1 MNICFLIG
9 KIISDVKF
17 DFVIGNNKYFKNEKI
32 SVVRFK
38 VELLDG
44 NVENVIAY
52 NKIAEEC
59 YRKLEKGSLVNILGE
74 LDTKMEIEI
83 KEFEKF
89 CEFEKILVKVT

>member
-17 DFVIGNNKYFKNEKI
+17 DFVIGNNKYFKNGKI

-52 NKIAEEC
+52 NKKAEEC
-59 YRKLEKGSLVNILGE
+59 YRKLEKGGLVNILGE
-74 LDTKMEIEI
+74 LDTKMEVEI

-89 CEFEKILVKVT
+89 CEFKKFLVKVT